1 MTTTSILTVALI
13 EESDIV
19 AARQRARQI
28 GGLLGFEA
36 QDQTRIATAVSEI
49 ARNATTYG
57 GGGRIEFCVERATP
71 AVLLIHVRDKG
82 PGIADI
88 DAILEGRFRSSSGMG
103 VGISGTRRLMDRFE
117 IESAPG
123 DGTRVLLGKQLPRG
137 SKPVTAALLAEIG
150 KVLAQTGAA
159 DPLAEART
167 QNQELLQSLADL
179 KAKQDEADRLNAELE
194 NTNRGVVALYAE
206 LDQKAGELTALNAEL
221 EDRVATAV
229 ADCQHANDTLRQSQ
243 KMEAVGQLTGG
254 IAHDFNNL
262 LQIVTGNLEILSRR
276 LPDDEKLRRAAD
288 NAMSGAQRA
297 ATLTQRLLAFARR
310 QPLAPKP
317 LRTNQLVEGMSDLI
331 QRTLGETVS
340 IDARLA
346 SDLWMIEVDANQ
358 LENALLN
365 LAVNARD
372 AMPPGGTLTISTAN
386 GIVGDADADDE
397 AVPGHYVSLA
407 VCDTGS
413 GMSEAT
419 MARVFEPFF
428 TTKEVG
434 RGTGLGLSMV
444 YGFAKQ
450 SGGHLRIESSLGR
463 GTTVTMYL
471 PKYSGDLIA
480 EAIDAPQAAEPARA
494 GETILVVEDD
504 AGVRAY
510 SSEVLA
516 ELGYDVHAAANA
528 DAAIALIDS
537 DVRIDLVFTDVVLP
551 GSLNGRDI
559 ADHCHSVRPGTPI
572 VFTSGYARDAIGH
585 HQRLD
590 PGIDLLAKPFSYADL
605 ATKVRAAL
613 NRPAGAVPR
622 SSGQ

>member
-1 MTTTSILTVALI
+1 
-13 EESDIV
+13 
-19 AARQRARQI
+19 
-28 GGLLGFEA
+28 
-36 QDQTRIATAVSEI
+36 
-49 ARNATTYG
+49 
-57 GGGRIEFCVERATP
+57 
-71 AVLLIHVRDKG
+71 
-82 PGIADI
+82 
-88 DAILEGRFRSSSGMG
+88 MG

-137 SKPVTAALLAEIG
+137 SRPVTAALLAEIG

-206 LDQKAGELTALNAEL
+206 LDQKAAELTALNAEL

-444 YGFAKQ
+444 YGFVKQ
-450 SGGHLRIESSLGR
+450 SGGHLRIESSPRPRHDGENVPAQIFGRSDRGGNRRAAGR
-463 GTTVTMYL
+463 GA
-471 PKYSGDLIA
+471 G
-480 EAIDAPQAAEPARA
+480 AR
-494 GETILVVEDD
+494 
-504 AGVRAY
+504 
-510 SSEVLA
+510 
-516 ELGYDVHAAANA
+516 
-528 DAAIALIDS
+528 
-537 DVRIDLVFTDVVLP
+537 
-551 GSLNGRDI
+551 GRDDPRRRGRCRGACLFLQGARRTGLRRPCRGQCRCRDR
-559 ADHCHSVRPGTPI
+559 ADRQRRADRPG
-572 VFTSGYARDAIGH
+572 VHR
-585 HQRLD
+585 R
-590 PGIDLLAKPFSYADL
+590 
-605 ATKVRAAL
+605 RAARVAQ
-613 NRPAGAVPR
+613 RPRHRRPLP
-622 SSGQ
+622 